1 MAKCVAPRAISPLK
15 KGEEVGAIKMAPED
29 DCMST
34 MFVVVEFAGR
44 KLGVPLDQLE
54 IVTGDED
61 TRDAVGDWRYWV
73 EMGYEF

>member
-1 MAKCVAPRAISPLK
+1 
-15 KGEEVGAIKMAPED
+15 MAPED

-44 KLGVPLDQLE
+44 KLGVPLDQPE
-54 IVTGDED
+54 VVTGDED